1 MQNENVACRDL
12 GKVSFPKPSVGV
24 VFERYNSSRRRCN
37 LCTNKGNDDDVV
49 TGACDYNCQV
59 HSRSVE

>member
-12 GKVSFPKPSVGV
+12 GKVSFPKPSMGV
-24 VFERYNSSRRRCN
+24 VFERYNSSTR

-49 TGACDYNCQV
+49 TGACNYN
-59 HSRSVE
+59 